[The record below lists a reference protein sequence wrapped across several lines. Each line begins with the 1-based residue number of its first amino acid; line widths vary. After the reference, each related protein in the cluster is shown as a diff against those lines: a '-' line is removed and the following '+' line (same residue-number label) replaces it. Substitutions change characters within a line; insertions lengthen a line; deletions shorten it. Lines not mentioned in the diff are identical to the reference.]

1 MKHIKCIQNN
11 FLAEPFPKKLHARL
25 PLANQPPAGPQV
37 ISLPEPHQVEVWD
50 PFKMQNF
57 LIPINRCTFYSH
69 REILNIFLECC
80 QGEGPSM
87 SISPRRSR
95 VWSRL
100 LKKVGKG
107 RSSLAL
113 SIRIVAKI

>member
-1 MKHIKCIQNN
+1 
-11 FLAEPFPKKLHARL
+11 
-25 PLANQPPAGPQV
+25 
-37 ISLPEPHQVEVWD
+37 
-50 PFKMQNF
+50 MQNF

-69 REILNIFLECC
+69 REIPNIFPECC

-100 LKKVGKG
+100 LKKVEKE
-107 RSSLAL
+107 SLAL
-113 SIRIVAKI
+113 LSLLELWQKYNVKCPQAGISCSPSDHLFQGKGKHRDTRTM